1 MSPISERMNVLFI
14 ITDQQRADHLGC
26 SGNPILKTPNIDK
39 FANEGVRF
47 TNAYVANPMCMPNR
61 ATLLT
66 GLYPNM
72 HGLRS
77 NGINLPTNVPTITQ
91 ALQKKGYHTVNVG
104 KMHLQWHFLPFQR
117 KSSSVEHAAKWDD
130 INTFSKMKEIF
141 NSPYYGF
148 DEVEISIGHGD
159 ICGGHYLDWLKEKV
173 LNNTSFMKELI
184 GKRTF
189 ENERTIFNDLLK
201 LRRKRKPFTFIYET
215 EMPEELY
222 PTTFVAE
229 RTIAFLERYA
239 KGEYGNKP
247 FFMHCSFPDPHHPVG
262 PPGKYHEMYKP
273 ENITLP
279 PSYTD
284 IENIYHHKFLG
295 QYLKKPPFRGT
306 LIRES
311 AEEEVRKFTALTYG
325 SLSMIDHGVGK
336 ILTSLE
342 KLGLEDNTMVIYTS
356 DHGDLMGDHGMC
368 LKGPNPFNGV
378 LQVPLIWKVP
388 GLTKRAIS
396 DSLVSS
402 IDIPKTIL
410 NLLGIGQRRQPP
422 DMQGYDITPILDN
435 PNMKIRNCC
444 LIEEDEEV
452 DPYKIRL
459 RHLVTEDYKIT
470 LYEGLRDYGD
480 IFDRKNDPNELHNLW
495 YKDKDLRNELV
506 NELFHENLKAQ
517 SCYPHRQALT

>member
-1 MSPISERMNVLFI
+1 MNVLFI

-26 SGNPILKTPNIDK
+26 SGNQILKTPNIDK

-91 ALQKKGYHTVNVG
+91 ALQNKGYHTINVG
-104 KMHLQWHFLPFQR
+104 KMHLQWHFLPFRR
-117 KSSSVEHAAKWDD
+117 KSSSAEHAAKWDD
-130 INTFSKMKEIF
+130 IDTFSKMKEIF

-148 DEVEISIGHGD
+148 DEVEITIGHGD

-184 GKRTF
+184 GKTTF

-262 PPGKYHEMYKP
+262 PPGRYNEMYKS
-273 ENITLP
+273 EDINLP
-279 PSYTD
+279 PSFID
-284 IENIYHHKFLG
+284 IENMYHHKFLG

-306 LIRES
+306 LLRES
-311 AEEEVRKFTALTYG
+311 TEEEVQKFTALTYG
-325 SLSMIDHGVGK
+325 ALSMIDHGVGK

-342 KLGLEDNTMVIYTS
+342 KLGLTDNTMVIYTS

-388 GLTKRAIS
+388 GLTKTAIS

-495 YKDKDLRNELV
+495 YEDKDLRNELV

>member
-1 MSPISERMNVLFI
+1 MSVISEKMNVLFI

-39 FANEGVRF
+39 FASTGVRF

-72 HGLRS
+72 HGVRS
-77 NGINLPTNVPTITQ
+77 NGINLPQNVPTITQ
-91 ALQKKGYHTVNVG
+91 TLKRKGYHTINVG
-104 KMHLQWHFLPFQR
+104 KMHLQWYFLPFKR
-117 KSSSVEHAAKWDD
+117 KSFSAEQTTNWDNPNTAPKIKKIFKSS
-130 INTFSKMKEIF
+130 
-141 NSPYYGF
+141 YYGF

-159 ICGGHYLDWLKEKV
+159 ICGGHQFDWLVEKAVEYKESLSK
-173 LNNTSFMKELI
+173 LL
-184 GKRTF
+184 GKNTF
-189 ENERTIFNDLLK
+189 EDKNSIFTELLK
-201 LRRKRKPFTFIYET
+201 LRRTRKPFRFIHKT
-215 EMPEELY
+215 ELPEELY
-222 PTTFVAE
+222 PTTYVTE
-229 RTIAFLERYA
+229 RTIAFLERYVQ
-239 KGEYGNKP
+239 GEYGNKP
-247 FFMHCSFPDPHHPVG
+247 FFLHCSFPDPHHPVG
-262 PPGKYHEMYKP
+262 PPGKYNEMYKP
-273 ENITLP
+273 EDIPLP
-279 PSYTD
+279 PSYSD
-284 IENIYHHKFLG
+284 IKNLYQHKFLG
-295 QYLKKPPFRGT
+295 QYLKNPPFRGT

-311 AEEEVRKFTALTYG
+311 TEEEVRDFIALTYG
-325 SLSMIDHGVGK
+325 AISMIDNGVGK
-336 ILTSLE
+336 ILSSLE
-342 KLGLEDNTMVIYTS
+342 KLGLADNTMVIYTS

-388 GLTKRAIS
+388 RLTRSAIS

-495 YKDKDLRNELV
+495 YENRELRNELV

-517 SCYPHRQALT
+517 SCYPHRQSLT

>member
-1 MSPISERMNVLFI
+1 MNVLFI

-39 FANEGVRF
+39 FANDAVRF

-72 HGLRS
+72 HGVRS
-77 NGINLPTNVPTITQ
+77 NGINLSQNVPTITQ
-91 ALQKKGYHTVNVG
+91 TLKRKGYHTINVG
-104 KMHLQWHFLPFQR
+104 KMHFNWHFPPFRR
-117 KSSSVEHAAKWDD
+117 KSSSAEQASKWDD
-130 INTFSKMKEIF
+130 PNTIDQMKNIF

-148 DEVEISIGHGD
+148 KEVEITIGHGD
-159 ICGGHYLDWLKEKV
+159 ICGGHYLDWLAEKIPDHV
-173 LNNTSFMKELI
+173 SSMEGLLEKSAFKNGKLSF
-184 GKRTF
+184 
-189 ENERTIFNDLLK
+189 NEVLK

-222 PTTFVAE
+222 PTTYVTE
-229 RTIAFLERYA
+229 RTIAFLERYTQ
-239 KGEYGNKP
+239 GEYENKP
-247 FFMHCSFPDPHHPVG
+247 FFIQCSFPDPHHPVG

-273 ENITLP
+273 EDISLP
-279 PSYTD
+279 LSYTD
-284 IENIYHHKFLG
+284 IKNLYHHKFLG
-295 QYLKKPPFRGT
+295 QYLKNPPFRGT

-311 AEEEVRKFTALTYG
+311 TEEEVRKFTALTYG
-325 SLSMIDHGVGK
+325 ALSMIDYGVGK

-342 KLGLEDNTMVIYTS
+342 KLGLADNTMVIYTS

-388 GLTKRAIS
+388 GLTKSAIS

-422 DMQGYDITPILDN
+422 DMQGYDITPILNN

-459 RHLVTEDYKIT
+459 RHLVKADYKIT

-495 YKDKDLRNELV
+495 YEDKDLRNDLV

-517 SCYPHRQALT
+517 SRYPHRQSLT